1 MNRGNYVPLIAS
13 AFLIGGCIGGST
25 GMKGEIRDDG
35 VTLAADHA
43 GAAVR
48 FELHNA
54 GTKSCDLVV
63 ALTTLAADALPVV
76 DRQVV
81 ITNSDGT
88 GIVRPITTYEE
99 APPYVLKHIEPGE
112 TFSGEVALEG
122 APKDGSERVL
132 FCNNLGDYQLGRYA
146 VLRFDR

>member
-1 MNRGNYVPLIAS
+1 MNHRAFVPLLAS
-13 AFLIGGCIGGST
+13 ALLVGGCIGGST

-35 VTLAADHA
+35 ITLAADHA
-43 GAAVR
+43 GSAVR

-54 GTKSCDLVV
+54 GAKSCDLVV
-63 ALTTLAADALPVV
+63 ALTTLAANALPVA

-88 GIVRPITTYEE
+88 GIVQPITTYEE
-99 APPYVLKHIEPGE
+99 TPPYVLKHIEPGA
-112 TFSGEVALEG
+112 TYSGEVALEG

-132 FCNNLGDYQLGRYA
+132 FCNNLGDYQAGRYA
-146 VLRFDR
+146 ILRFDR